1 MTDAELDRRLR
12 ILLPP
17 EYHDTFARLEARP
30 MGSAGLVYEADGR
43 VAWDRIWQ
51 SFCDLAMAG
60 GPPHKGRLLGP
71 GSPEEIGAR
80 PGDYLDVIEELGR
93 GLTLASDLPA
103 DEAPELGW
111 IRVTCHSDV
120 MAGWMLRAIT
130 MENIA
135 VRAAGCAL
143 DLPASPA
150 FRLDR
155 EIKNVVTVVAKTCHY
170 WMGHIP
176 REQKIAIGELLGE
189 LERESPLVA
198 PDWTDPAR
206 AWRGIACASVP
217 DALSMMRRLVCTNV
231 LARREE
237 TTVFV
242 PVTDR

>member
-17 EYHDTFARLEARP
+17 EYHETFDQLDARP
-30 MGSAGLVYEADGR
+30 MGSAGLVYDADGR

-51 SFCDLAMAG
+51 GFCDLAMAG

-71 GSPEEIGAR
+71 GTPQEVAER
-80 PGDYLDVIEELGR
+80 PGDYLDVIGELGR
-93 GLTLASDLPA
+93 GITMASELPA
-103 DEAPELGW
+103 DEAPDLGW
-111 IRVTCHSDV
+111 IRVTCHSEV

-130 MENIA
+130 MENVA
-135 VRAAGCAL
+135 VRADGCAL

-150 FRLDR
+150 FRLDK

-176 REQKIAIGELLGE
+176 REQKIAIGELFE
-189 LERESPLVA
+189 ALERESPLVA
-198 PDWTDPAR
+198 PDWTDAAQ
-206 AWRGIACASVP
+206 AWRGMACASVP
-217 DALSMMRRLVCTNV
+217 DALSMMRRLVCANV
-231 LARREE
+231 LARRED

-242 PVTDR
+242 PVSE